1 MTETTPPDTTLQAG
15 LPGNVP
21 GETLTPPGD
30 VPGETLTLAG
40 LRAPASIH
48 VDRWGIPHL
57 RAANDHDL
65 FLLQGFNAARDR
77 LWQIDLWRKRGLGLL
92 AADFGPGYLA
102 QDRASRLFLYR
113 GDMDAEFAA
122 YAPDARAICEA
133 FAAGVNAYVALTEA
147 EPQRLPPE
155 FRALGTRPARWAAE
169 DVVRIRSHSL
179 TRNALSEVLRA
190 IVLSR
195 ADLATD
201 LLRKNLEP
209 MVEPVRASGLDL
221 SSLGTEV
228 LTQFKLATA
237 AVTFSAA
244 RLAAPLDEWR
254 RWTGLT
260 DLGEVIEGAEME
272 GSNNWAIHGSR
283 SESGR
288 PILASDPHRAHAA
301 PSLRYI
307 VHLDSPGFNA
317 IGAGEPGV
325 PGISIGHNGTSA
337 FALTIHGAD
346 QEDVYVYET
355 AEGDREAYRHG
366 EGFARM
372 TVLRESFAVKGHPD
386 QELVLRF
393 TQHGPVIA
401 EDVAARRAVAIR
413 TVWSMPGSAPYLGSL
428 SAMRATSLEQYR
440 AAMHRWGTPS
450 VNMVYADTGGTVAW
464 TPAGFA
470 PQRPNWDG
478 LLPVPGDGR
487 YEWSGLLNPAEHPW
501 RVDPLDGFVHSAN
514 EQNLPAD
521 WPHATKTYGYEW
533 TEASRATRIRE
544 ALTRGPLL
552 TLADCTA
559 LQTDVVSMPARRLGA
574 LLGALPRGT
583 APEFWAAQML
593 LEDWDHRLT
602 ADSAAAALF
611 EVFLSKH
618 LKPRLLA
625 ALVPDATL
633 CPLLLPQDMESLLR
647 VLEQPDAR
655 LPAAA
660 RDALLTECLIAAFR
674 DCETRMGPSPSD
686 WSWGRLHHGYFA
698 HALQGIAP
706 ETASM
711 DVGPY
716 PVGGS
721 AQTPMH
727 TGYRLSDFRCN
738 YGASVRLVM
747 DVGAWDNSL
756 CMNAPGQSGDPASPH
771 YADLAPHWA
780 AGDYVPMLYSRDA
793 VDGMEMQ
800 RIVLMPS
807 KD

>member
-1 MTETTPPDTTLQAG
+1 MNDTDAPPAPTL
-15 LPGNVP
+15 P
-21 GETLTPPGD
+21 GETIRLR
-30 VPGETLTLAG
+30 G
-40 LRAPASIH
+40 LQAPASIH

-57 RAANDHDL
+57 RAANEADL
-65 FLLQGFNAARDR
+65 FFLQGFNAARDR

-92 AADFGPGYLA
+92 AADFGPGFLA

-113 GDMDAEFAA
+113 GDMEAEFAA
-122 YAPDARAICEA
+122 YAPDAKQICEA
-133 FAAGVNAYVALTEA
+133 FVAGINAFVGLVEA
-147 EPQRLPPE
+147 EPARLPAE

-179 TRNALSEVLRA
+179 TRNALSEVLRG
-190 IVLSR
+190 IVLSK

-209 MVEPVRASGLDL
+209 MVEPVRPEGLDL

-237 AVTFSAA
+237 AVTFSPE
-244 RLAAPLDEWR
+244 RLAAPLEDWR

-260 DLGEVIEGAEME
+260 DLGEVVMGAEME

-317 IGAGEPGV
+317 IGAGEPAV
-325 PGISIGHNGTSA
+325 PGISIGHNGTAA

-355 AEGDREAYRHG
+355 AEGDRDAYRHG
-366 EGFARM
+366 DGFARM
-372 TVLRESFAVKGHPD
+372 ELVRDSFAVKGHPD
-386 QELVLRF
+386 QVLTLRF
-393 TQHGPVIA
+393 TRHGPVIA
-401 EDVAARRAVAIR
+401 EDLAARRAVAIR
-413 TVWSMPGSAPYLGSL
+413 TVWSMPGSAPYLASL
-428 SAMRATSLEQYR
+428 ASMRATSLEEFR
-440 AAMHRWGTPS
+440 TAMRRWGTPS
-450 VNMVYADTGGTVAW
+450 VNKVYADTSGTIAW
-464 TPAGFA
+464 TPAGYA

-487 YEWSGLLNPAEHPW
+487 YEWSGLLDPAQHPW

-521 WPHATKTYGYEW
+521 WNHAEKTYGYEW

-559 LQTDVVSMPARRLGA
+559 LQTDVLSIPARRLCA
-574 LLGALPRGT
+574 LLLALPRGA
-583 APEFWAAQML
+583 APELWAAQTL
-593 LEDWDHRLT
+593 LEDWDFRLA

-611 EVFLSKH
+611 EVFLTKH

-625 ALVPDATL
+625 ALVPDAAL
-633 CPLLLPQDMESLLR
+633 RPLLLPQDMESLLR

-660 RDALLTECLIAAFR
+660 RDALLADCLKAAFH
-674 DCETRMGPSPSD
+674 DCEARMGVCPSG

-698 HALQGIAP
+698 HALQGLTA
-706 ETASM
+706 ETATL
-711 DVGPY
+711 DVGPF

-727 TGYRLSDFRCN
+727 TGYRPGDFRCTF
-738 YGASVRLVM
+738 GASVRLVM
-747 DVGAWDNSL
+747 DVGEWDNSL
-756 CMNAPGQSGDPASPH
+756 CINAPGQSGDPASPH

-780 AGDYVPMLYSRDA
+780 QGDYVPMLYSREA
-793 VDGMEMQ
+793 VDRMEMQ
-800 RIVLMPS
+800 RIELLPLA
-807 KD
+807 D

>member
-1 MTETTPPDTTLQAG
+1 MTDPASPADPLLAETIA
-15 LPGNVP
+15 LPG
-21 GETLTPPGD
+21 
-30 VPGETLTLAG
+30 
-40 LRAPASIH
+40 LRQPASIH

-57 RAANDHDL
+57 RAENEHDL

-102 QDRASRLFLYR
+102 QDYAARLFLYR
-113 GDMDAEFAA
+113 GDIEAEFNA

-133 FAAGVNAYVALTEA
+133 FVAGINAYVALTEA
-147 EPQRLPPE
+147 EPARLPAE

-201 LLRKNLEP
+201 LLRKNIEP
-209 MVEPVRASGLDL
+209 LHEPVRPEGLEL
-221 SSLGTEV
+221 SALGTEV

-237 AVTFSAA
+237 AVTFSPE
-244 RLAAPLDEWR
+244 RLAAPLAEWR
-254 RWTGLT
+254 VWTGIT
-260 DLGEVIEGAEME
+260 DLGEVVQGAEME

-283 SESGR
+283 TESGR
-288 PILASDPHRAHAA
+288 PILSSDPHRAHAA

-317 IGAGEPGV
+317 IGAGEPAV

-346 QEDVYVYET
+346 QEDVYVYALD
-355 AEGDREAYRHG
+355 AEDDDSYRHG
-366 EGFARM
+366 EGHERM
-372 TVLRESFAVKGHPD
+372 QLVTEHFAVKGHAA
-386 QELVLRF
+386 QSLVQRF
-393 TQHGPVIA
+393 TRHGPVIA
-401 EDVAARRAVAIR
+401 RDLAARRAVAIR
-413 TVWSMPGSAPYLGSL
+413 SVWWLPGSAPYLGSL
-428 SAMRATSLEQYR
+428 TTMRARSLEEFR
-440 AAMHRWGTPS
+440 ASMARWGTPS
-450 VNMVYADTGGTVAW
+450 VNMVYADVAGRIAW
-464 TPAGFA
+464 TPTGYA

-487 YEWSGLLNPAEHPW
+487 YEWSGLLDPAEHPW
-501 RVDPLDGFVHSAN
+501 RVDPLEGFVHSAN
-514 EQNLPAD
+514 EQNLPPD
-521 WPHATKTYGYEW
+521 WPHAEKTYGYEW
-533 TEASRATRIRE
+533 SEASRATRIRE

-559 LQTDVVSMPARRLGA
+559 LQTDVLSIPARRLCA
-574 LLGALPRGT
+574 LLLALPRGA
-583 APEFWAAQML
+583 APELWAAQTL
-593 LEDWDHRLT
+593 LEDWDHRLA
-602 ADSAAAALF
+602 ADSPAAALF
-611 EVFLSKH
+611 EVFLTKQ

-625 ALVPDATL
+625 ALVPDASL
-633 CPLLLPQDMESLLR
+633 RPLLLPQDMESLLR

-655 LPAAA
+655 LPAPA
-660 RDALLTECLIAAFR
+660 RDALLAECLIAAFR
-674 DCETRMGPSPSD
+674 DCEARMGVSPES
-686 WSWGRLHHGYFA
+686 WAWGRLHHGYFA
-698 HALQGIAP
+698 HALQGITP
-706 ETASM
+706 QTAAM

-716 PVGGS
+716 PLGGS

-727 TGYRLSDFRCN
+727 TGYRPGDFRCN

-756 CMNAPGQSGDPASPH
+756 CINAPGQSGDPASPH

-780 AGDYVPMLYSRDA
+780 RGEYVPLLYSREA
-793 VDGMEMQ
+793 VAAMEMQ
-800 RIVLMPS
+800 RILLVPAGPG
-807 KD
+807 